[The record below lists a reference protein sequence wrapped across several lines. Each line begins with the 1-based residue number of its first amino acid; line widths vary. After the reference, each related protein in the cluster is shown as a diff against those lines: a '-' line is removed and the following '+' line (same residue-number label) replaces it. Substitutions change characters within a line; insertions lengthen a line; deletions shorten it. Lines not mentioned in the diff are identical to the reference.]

1 MKRFRMVALTLA
13 LVCFGFA
20 TAFAGDPIG
29 RPDTPPLSKK
39 VDGFSFVVDTSGS
52 MMMKSPVYDEK
63 KIVLAKDLLGALNAR
78 IPSLDFTSALYT
90 FSPVTTPVS
99 AGAWDRQ
106 AYGKAIT
113 AIPANLGIFDRLTDL
128 GGDMQKI
135 APMFASSATEAVIL
149 VTDGWDN
156 IGPEAVETVRNIL
169 SARPNVRLHIISF
182 ADTKPGKA
190 SIAKLAALSSD
201 TVCVNGADLLTD
213 PVAMDQFIK
222 AVLYV
227 EERYDGLLS
236 VYFATASHELSA
248 EAKATLD
255 KAASYIL
262 NVPHGVR
269 NVEVEGFTDKT
280 GGWYRNDTLSER
292 RAAAVKDYLVSKGV
306 PAGKVYTCGNSVSF
320 KYNNNTVDGRRQ
332 NRRADIIIN

>member
-1 MKRFRMVALTLA
+1 
-13 LVCFGFA
+13 
-20 TAFAGDPIG
+20 
-29 RPDTPPLSKK
+29 
-39 VDGFSFVVDTSGS
+39 
-52 MMMKSPVYDEK
+52 
-63 KIVLAKDLLGALNAR
+63 
-78 IPSLDFTSALYT
+78 
-90 FSPVTTPVS
+90 
-99 AGAWDRQ
+99 
-106 AYGKAIT
+106 
-113 AIPANLGIFDRLTDL
+113 
-128 GGDMQKI
+128 MQKI

-227 EERYDGLLS
+227 EERYDGLMS
-236 VYFATASHELSA
+236 VYFATGSHALSA
-248 EAKATLD
+248 EAQATLD
-255 KAASYIL
+255 KTAAYIL

-269 NVEVEGFTDKT
+269 IVEVEGFTDKT

-292 RAAAVKDYLVSKGV
+292 RATAVKDYLVSKGV
-306 PAGKVYTCGNSVSF
+306 PADKVYTSGNAVSF

-332 NRRADIIIN
+332 NRRADIILN

>member
-1 MKRFRMVALTLA
+1 MKRFRIVALTFA

-29 RPDTPPLSKK
+29 RTNTPPLTKK

-63 KIVLAKDLLGALNAR
+63 KIVLAKNLLGALNAR

-99 AGAWDRQ
+99 AGEWDRQ
-106 AYGKAIT
+106 AYGKAIS

-128 GGDMQKI
+128 GGDMRKI
-135 APMFASSATEAVIL
+135 APLFASSATEAVIL

-156 IGPEAVETVRNIL
+156 VCPEAVETVRDL
-169 SARPNVRLHIISF
+169 FSERPNARLHIISF
-182 ADTKPGKA
+182 ADTRPGKA
-190 SIAKLAALSSD
+190 SVAKLAALSSD
-201 TVCVNGADLLTD
+201 TVCVNAADLITD

-227 EERYDGLLS
+227 EEQYDGIMS
-236 VYFATASHELSA
+236 VYFATGSHQLSA
-248 EAKATLD
+248 EAQATLD
-255 KAASYIL
+255 KVAAYIV

-269 NVEVEGFTDKT
+269 TVSVEGFTDKT
-280 GGWYRNDTLSER
+280 GGLYRNDTLSER
-292 RAAAVKDYLVSKGV
+292 RATAVKEYLVNKGV
-306 PAGKVYTCGNSVSF
+306 PADKVYTCGHAVSF
-320 KYNNNTVDGRRQ
+320 KHNNNTVDGRRQ
-332 NRRADIIIN
+332 NRRADIVIN